1 MLSGPLTISARS
13 IRRRRN
19 RKSRAVSAA
28 SAPATATQ
36 PERKPELYLIYCGQS
51 PPGDGWQIEGSV
63 FRASDDICLARTTL
77 SRSRIYHAIK
87 RQIRSSARLL
97 VAPLSGDP
105 KFMGMARG
113 TLAWLRR
120 TENTSEGG
128 PLGPRKL
135 IDR

>member
-1 MLSGPLTISARS
+1 MSE
-13 IRRRRN
+13 
-19 RKSRAVSAA
+19 A
-28 SAPATATQ
+28 SAPAMATQ

-51 PPGDGWQIEGSV
+51 APEDGWQIEGSV
-63 FRASDDICLARTTL
+63 FRASEDICLARTTL
-77 SRSRIYHAIK
+77 SRSRIYHSVK

-120 TENTSEGG
+120 TESVFDEGPPG
-128 PLGPRKL
+128 PGKL